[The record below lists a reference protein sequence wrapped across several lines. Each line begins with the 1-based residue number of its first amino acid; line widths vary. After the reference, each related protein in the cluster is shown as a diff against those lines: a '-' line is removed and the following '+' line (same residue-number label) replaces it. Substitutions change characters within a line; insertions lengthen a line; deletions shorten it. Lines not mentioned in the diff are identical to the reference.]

1 MLLQFKNLIL
11 SIFMAANTNSV
22 PAPEIQIEN
31 VDNITELSCLSQA
44 IHGEA
49 SNQGLDG
56 KLAVAHVI
64 VNRSKDPKFPSDI
77 CSVIRQKNQFH
88 FLQNIKWINVDKPAQ
103 KKQMTDSIKAASMV
117 LNDEVADT
125 TKGALYFINP
135 KNCTDK
141 KWLSNMRKTI
151 KIQDHVFYKNT

>member
-1 MLLQFKNLIL
+1 MLIQFKNLIL
-11 SIFMAANTNSV
+11 SLFMATNTAVSPPV
-22 PAPEIQIEN
+22 MIDSI
-31 VDNITELSCLSQA
+31 DNIKELSCLSQA

-49 SNQGLDG
+49 SNQSLDG

-88 FLQNIKWINVDKPAQ
+88 FLQNLKWINVDKPAQ
-103 KKQMTDSIKAASMV
+103 KQQMTEAILAANMV
-117 LNDEVADT
+117 LNEDVKDT
-125 TKGALYFINP
+125 TKGALYFVNP

-141 KWLSNMRKTI
+141 RWLSNMRKTI
-151 KIQDHVFYKNT
+151 KIQDHVFYRHI